1 MKRLREEQRAQ
12 YFDEGI
18 LWPVD
23 VLMPGEVAFYRG
35 ALEET
40 ERALR
45 GKLKRIDNAHLHF
58 RWAWDLALHPAILDA
73 MEDLLGPDVVIH
85 SSRIF
90 YKHPHD
96 PAFVG
101 WHQDGLYTKL
111 DTDFAPSAWIALS
124 ESNAENGCLRV
135 IPRTHRSGKFAH
147 RETFAFDNLSNHGE
161 QIEAEIDESLA
172 VDVTLQAGQMSVHHV
187 NAIHGSQPNSSGT
200 KRIGFSA
207 SYISPDVAAGDMQ
220 MVWARGRT
228 DLRHARVVE
237 QPPTSDIDS
246 GIASHAEYVRSH
258 GRGLRLDP

>member
-12 YFDEGI
+12 YLGEGI

-23 VLMPGEVAFYRG
+23 VLTPDEVTSYRG

-40 ERALR
+40 ERALS

-58 RWAWDLALHPAILDA
+58 RWAYDLAMHPAVLDA

-111 DTDFAPSAWIALS
+111 DTDFAPSVWIALS
-124 ESNAENGCLRV
+124 HSNAANGCLRV

-147 RETFAFDNLSNHGE
+147 RETYAADNLSNHGE
-161 QIEAEIDESLA
+161 QIEAEIDESRA
-172 VDVTLQAGQMSVHHV
+172 VDVTLTPGQMSVHHV
-187 NAIHGSQPNSSGT
+187 NAIHGSQPNRSAT

-207 SYISPDVAAGDMQ
+207 SYVSPDVAVGDMQ
-220 MVWARGRT
+220 VVWARGRG
-228 DLRHARVVE
+228 DARHARVLA

-246 GIASHAEYVRSH
+246 GIASHAAYVRSH